1 MECGLSHEIITLD
14 QFHTKLAIHYV
25 CFLLEVRILCFLHY
39 NIQCVLLQCSNIIKI
54 ANNIIYMYTVHN
66 DEPHK
71 SDKIDNIF
79 YWILSSNNL
88 SRA

>member
-1 MECGLSHEIITLD
+1 
-14 QFHTKLAIHYV
+14 
-25 CFLLEVRILCFLHY
+25 
-39 NIQCVLLQCSNIIKI
+39 
-54 ANNIIYMYTVHN
+54 MYTVHN